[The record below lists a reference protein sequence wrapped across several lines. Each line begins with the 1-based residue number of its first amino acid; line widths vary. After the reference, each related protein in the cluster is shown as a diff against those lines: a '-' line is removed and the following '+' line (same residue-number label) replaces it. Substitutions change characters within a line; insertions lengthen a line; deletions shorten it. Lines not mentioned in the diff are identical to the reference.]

1 MVHEPVRLSRLS
13 THEVVTV
20 RIAPNRLDILTR
32 VFGQN
37 TVQTRP
43 QVQNLAGV
51 DLNVGRLT
59 LEAAEWL
66 VDRLGR
72 LAPSLHVES
81 RIQAGGGQYLVVLTS

>member
-59 LEAAEWL
+59 FKAGADL
-66 VDRLGR
+66 V
-72 LAPSLHVES
+72 
-81 RIQAGGGQYLVVLTS
+81 AGGS